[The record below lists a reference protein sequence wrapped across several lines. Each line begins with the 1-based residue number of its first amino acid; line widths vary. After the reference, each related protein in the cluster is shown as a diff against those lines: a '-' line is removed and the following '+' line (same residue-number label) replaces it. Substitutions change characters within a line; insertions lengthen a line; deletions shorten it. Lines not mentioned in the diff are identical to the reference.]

1 MIELPCSDSTLPK
14 KADFVNLFNQI
25 AKIPT
30 DLEMQVNQYR
40 TQIESKVNDAEEKL
54 NGLSLEEI
62 KKGIDKEIGK
72 AELQA
77 IEEIEDKIAELED
90 IMEGI
95 ADLLSPYWKKG
106 RIRDWEK
113 EAEDAIEELIQEYH
127 IFIPVKILELINK
140 IIPVSF
146 EVEILG
152 LMIDVLKITD
162 PAYQEELVNQIS
174 GYTDEY
180 FAKLEQLEE
189 DFKSGKLEQDAY
201 DSARGMLDEEAAK
214 ILDAIY
220 KLVPEELRYYD
231 GEFGLTSNEYKA
243 KLTWKYIKGEIMDWC
258 TMTLF
263 KLFEKL
269 IDMFD
274 EIWDALG
281 LPDLPIP
288 LSFDMAEW
296 IRSMVDLA
304 KEKMDREIQRIED
317 QAKELQEKA
326 EQLQEDI
333 ENFDAEKEIEKVKQQ
348 MIDEIMNL
356 VVPLPSPFDIS
367 LKEILGGDI
376 DKTVISIEQEID
388 KLVAAAKD
396 WKTIVMK
403 ELLFIWVKA
412 IKKFLDAIGLG
423 KLLELLTLTFC
434 DVLELLGIPL
444 SFDIALPEL
453 PDPTLELSV

>member
-1 MIELPCSDSTLPK
+1 MIELPCSDSTLPS

-25 AKIPT
+25 AEIPT
-30 DLEMQVNQYR
+30 ELQLQVEQYK
-40 TQIESKVNDAEEKL
+40 TQIESKVNDAEKKL
-54 NGLSLEEI
+54 KGLSLEEI
-62 KKGIDKEIGK
+62 EKGIDEEIGK
-72 AELQA
+72 AELQV
-77 IEEIEDKIAELED
+77 IEEIESKIEELED

-113 EAEDAIEELIQEYH
+113 EAEDAIEELIQEFH
-127 IFIPVKILELINK
+127 IFIPVKIMELINK
-140 IIPVSF
+140 IIPISF
-146 EVEILG
+146 EVDILG
-152 LMIDVLKITD
+152 LSIDVLKITD
-162 PAYQEELVNQIS
+162 PAYQEELINQIS

-180 FAKLEQLEE
+180 FAKLEQLEA

-201 DSARGMLDEEAAK
+201 DSARGMLNDEAAK
-214 ILDAIY
+214 VLDAIY

-231 GEFGLTSNEYKA
+231 GEFGLVVNEYKA

-269 IDMFD
+269 IDLFD

-288 LSFDMAEW
+288 LSLDMGEW
-296 IRSMVDLA
+296 IRAMVDLA

-317 QAKELQEKA
+317 QAKELEQKA

-333 ENFDAEKEIEKVKQQ
+333 ENFDAQEEISKVKQQ
-348 MIDEIMNL
+348 MVDEIMNL
-356 VVPLPSPFDIS
+356 KVPLPSPFDIS

-376 DKTVISIEQEID
+376 DKTVVSIEQEID
-388 KLVAAAKD
+388 KLVAAAKE

-403 ELLFIWVKA
+403 ELLFLWVKV
-412 IKKFLDAIGLG
+412 IKKFLDLIGLG
-423 KLLELLTLTFC
+423 KLLDFLTLSFC
-434 DVLELLGIPL
+434 DVLELLGVPT
-444 SFDIALPEL
+444 SFDITLPEL
-453 PDPTLELSV
+453 PEPTLELSV

>member
-1 MIELPCSDSTLPK
+1 MIELPCSDSTLPS

-25 AKIPT
+25 AEIPT
-30 DLEMQVNQYR
+30 DLQRQVEQYK
-40 TQIESKVNDAEEKL
+40 TQIESKVNDAEKKL
-54 NGLSLEEI
+54 KGLSLEEI
-62 KKGIDKEIGK
+62 EKGIDEEIGK
-72 AELQA
+72 AELQV
-77 IEEIEDKIAELED
+77 IEEIESKIEELED

-113 EAEDAIEELIQEYH
+113 EAEDAIEELIQEFH
-127 IFIPVKILELINK
+127 IFIPVKIMELINK
-140 IIPVSF
+140 IIPISF
-146 EVEILG
+146 EVDILG
-152 LMIDVLKITD
+152 LSIDVLKITD
-162 PAYQEELVNQIS
+162 PAYQEELINQIS

-180 FAKLEQLEE
+180 FAKLEQLEA

-201 DSARGMLDEEAAK
+201 DSARGMLNDEAAK
-214 ILDAIY
+214 VLDAIY

-231 GEFGLTSNEYKA
+231 GEFGLVVNEYKA

-269 IDMFD
+269 IDLFD

-288 LSFDMAEW
+288 LSLDMGEW
-296 IRSMVDLA
+296 IRAMVDLA

-317 QAKELQEKA
+317 QAKELEQKA

-333 ENFDAEKEIEKVKQQ
+333 ENFDAQEEISKVKQQ
-348 MIDEIMNL
+348 MVDEIMNL
-356 VVPLPSPFDIS
+356 KVPLPSPFDIS

-376 DKTVISIEQEID
+376 DKTVVSIEQEID
-388 KLVAAAKD
+388 KLVAAAKE

-403 ELLFIWVKA
+403 ELLFLWVKV
-412 IKKFLDAIGLG
+412 IKKFLDLIGLG
-423 KLLELLTLTFC
+423 KLLDFLTLSFC
-434 DVLELLGIPL
+434 DVLELLGVPT
-444 SFDIALPEL
+444 SFDITLPEL
-453 PDPTLELSV
+453 PEPTLELSV